1 MKPVR
6 HLEDL
11 GVLGLPGD
19 VSPWDL
25 RFDPSDIKH
34 LERLGGDRVRFT
46 LWAEPDLVEA
56 WVVIRHGDGTVVAHQ
71 MAAWSQSGRF
81 SFWAVELEIAARCDF
96 SFALRSVD
104 GAPVYFV
111 PSGVT
116 ASVER
121 FDRWR
126 LDPAAIAHIDTP
138 AWAQGGVIYQI
149 FPDRFANGDTRLD
162 PPDLDPWGS
171 EPKPRRFQGGDLI
184 GVADRIDYLADLG
197 VDAVYLNPV
206 FASPS
211 NHRYDTV
218 DYHQVDPA
226 LGGNQALTR
235 LVEAAHGRDIR
246 VILDASFNHVHPRFF
261 AFDDL
266 IRRGRRSAYR
276 DWFVVHDWPVRL
288 KYRPA
293 ARGSSWM
300 KQSIPV
306 WAKELGMPIEEV
318 EGDGRMVEPTY
329 EAWYSV
335 PTMPRVN
342 LAHPE
347 ARNYMLEVAAR
358 WVRDFD
364 VDGWR
369 MDVARYVDPD
379 FWNDFRRVVKAVKPD
394 VYLLAEIM
402 GDTGD
407 WLQGDRFDATM
418 NYTFRSI
425 ALRYLAR
432 DTLDGA
438 GMLDEASRL
447 LAQYPWAVTL
457 VNQNLI
463 GSHDTPRFLTEAGGE
478 LWRLRL
484 ATVLQFTF
492 PGAPGLYYGD
502 EVGLSGANDP
512 GCRGAFPWEVDP
524 EQHPVHRTIRQLS
537 ALRRSRVSLRTG
549 HLVPVEGRGGLVVF
563 ERVEGRQ
570 RTLVAINRGSRA
582 ASFHAPRVV
591 EPRWGGVTVDS
602 SRVTVP
608 ARGTALLW

>member
-1 MKPVR
+1 MKSVR
-6 HLEDL
+6 HVEDL
-11 GVLGLPGD
+11 GVFGLPGD

-34 LERLGGDRVRFT
+34 LERLDGDTIRFT

-56 WVVIRHGDGTVVAHQ
+56 WVVIRHEDSTVIAHQ
-71 MAAWSQSGRF
+71 MVAWSQTGRF
-81 SFWAVELEIAARCDF
+81 SFWAVELEIAGRCDF

-104 GAPVYFV
+104 GAPVYYV

-116 ASVER
+116 SSVER
-121 FDRWR
+121 LDRWP
-126 LDPAAIAHIDTP
+126 LDPTTVGHVSTP
-138 AWAQGGVIYQI
+138 DWAKGAVIYQV
-149 FPDRFANGDTRLD
+149 FPDRFANGDSRLD

-171 EPKPRRFQGGDLI
+171 DPTPRRFQGGDLI
-184 GVADRIDYLADLG
+184 GVADRIGYLADLG
-197 VDAVYLNPV
+197 VDAIYLNPI

-226 LGGNQALTR
+226 LGGIEALAS
-235 LVEAAHGRDIR
+235 LVEKAHGHDIK

-288 KYRPA
+288 KYRPSGV
-293 ARGSSWM
+293 GSSWM
-300 KQSIPV
+300 KKSIPV
-306 WAKELGMPIEEV
+306 WADELGMPIEEV

-329 EAWYSV
+329 DAWYSV

-394 VYLLAEIM
+394 AYLLSEIM
-402 GDTGD
+402 GDTGN
-407 WLQGDRFDATM
+407 WLQGDSFDATM

-438 GMLDEASRL
+438 GMLDESGRL

-457 VNQNLI
+457 ANQNLI
-463 GSHDTPRFLTEAGGE
+463 GSHDTPRFLTEAGGD

-484 ATVLQFTF
+484 ATVLQLTF

-502 EVGLSGANDP
+502 EVGMAGGNDP
-512 GCRGAFPWEVDP
+512 GCRGAFPWNTDP
-524 EQHPVHRTIRQLS
+524 AAHPVHRIVRELT

-549 HLVPVEGRGGLVVF
+549 RLIPIEGRGGLIVF

-570 RTLVAINRGSRA
+570 RTLVAINRGTRA
-582 ASFHAPRVV
+582 VSFRSHRAVK
-591 EPRWGGVTVDS
+591 PRWGGATVAGDGA
-602 SRVTVP
+602 TIP
-608 ARGTALLW
+608 ARDAALLW

>member
-1 MKPVR
+1 MRSAR

-11 GVLGLPGD
+11 GIFGLPGD

-34 LERLGGDRVRFT
+34 LERLDGDRVRFS

-56 WVVIRHGDGTVVAHQ
+56 WVVLRHGDGTVIAHQ
-71 MAAWSQSGRF
+71 MGAWSQSGRF
-81 SFWAVELEIAARCDF
+81 SFWAAELEIAARCDF

-104 GAPVYFV
+104 GSPVYFV

-121 FDRWR
+121 LDRWP
-126 LDPAAIAHIDTP
+126 LDPAVINHIDTP
-138 AWAQGGVIYQI
+138 VWAQGGVIYQI

-184 GVADRIDYLADLG
+184 GVADRIGYLADLG
-197 VDAVYLNPV
+197 IDAIYLNPI

-226 LGGNQALTR
+226 LGGNEALAT
-235 LVEAAHGRDIR
+235 LVDTAHGHDIK

-288 KYRPA
+288 KYRA
-293 ARGSSWM
+293 SGRGSSWM
-300 KQSIPV
+300 KQMIPV
-306 WAKELGMPIEEV
+306 WAAEIGMPIEEV
-318 EGDGRMVEPTY
+318 VGDGRMIEPTY

-335 PTMPRVN
+335 PTMPRVD

-358 WVRDFD
+358 WVRDFGI
-364 VDGWR
+364 DGWR

-394 VYLLAEIM
+394 AYLLAEIM
-402 GDTGD
+402 GDTGN

-457 VNQNLI
+457 ANQNLI

-478 LWRLRL
+478 GWRLRL
-484 ATVLQFTF
+484 ATILQLTF
-492 PGAPGLYYGD
+492 PGAPGIYYGD
-502 EVGLSGANDP
+502 EVGLAGANDP

-524 EQHPVHRTIRQLS
+524 KQHPVHRTIRQLS
-537 ALRRSRVSLRTG
+537 ALRRSRVSLCTG

-570 RTLVAINRGSRA
+570 RTVVAINRGSRA
-582 ASFHAPRVV
+582 ASFHASGAVK
-591 EPRWGGVTVDS
+591 PRWGGATVVGD
-602 SRVTVP
+602 RVTVP
-608 ARGTALLW
+608 ARDAALLW

>member
-1 MKPVR
+1 MKSVR

-34 LERLGGDRVRFT
+34 LERLDGDRVRFT
-46 LWAEPDLVEA
+46 LWAETDLVEA
-56 WVVIRHGDGTVVAHQ
+56 WLVVRHGDATVTAHQ

-81 SFWAVELEIAARCDF
+81 SFWAVELDIAARCDF

-121 FDRWR
+121 FDRWP
-126 LDPAAIAHIDTP
+126 LDPSAIRHIDTP
-138 AWAQGGVIYQI
+138 VWAQGGVIYQI

-171 EPKPRRFQGGDLI
+171 RPEPRRFQGGDLI
-184 GVADRIDYLADLG
+184 GVADRIGYLADLG
-197 VDAVYLNPV
+197 IDAIYLNPI

-226 LGGNQALTR
+226 LGGNEALAR
-235 LVEAAHGRDIR
+235 LVDTAHAHDIR

-266 IRRGRRSAYR
+266 MRRGKRSPYR

-288 KYRPA
+288 KYRPSGV
-293 ARGSSWM
+293 GSSWM
-300 KQSIPV
+300 KKSIPV

-394 VYLLAEIM
+394 AYLLAEIM

-432 DTLDGA
+432 GTLDGA
-438 GMLDEASRL
+438 GMLDEAGRL

-457 VNQNLI
+457 ANQNLV
-463 GSHDTPRFLTEAGGE
+463 GSHDTPRFLTEAGEE

-484 ATVLQFTF
+484 ATVLQLTF
-492 PGAPGLYYGD
+492 PGAPGIYYGD
-502 EVGLSGANDP
+502 EVGLDGHNDP
-512 GCRGAFPWEVDP
+512 GSRGAFPWDVDHAA
-524 EQHPVHRTIRQLS
+524 HPVHRTVRELT
-537 ALRRSRVSLRTG
+537 ALRRHRPSLVTG
-549 HLVPVEGRGGLVVF
+549 HFRPLVGKAGLIAF

-570 RTLVAINRGSRA
+570 RTLVAINRGGRA
-582 ASFHAPRVV
+582 ATFDAPRKVRV
-591 EPRWGGVTVDS
+591 RWGSADVAE
-602 SRVTVP
+602 RAVTVP
-608 ARGTALLW
+608 ARQAAVLW